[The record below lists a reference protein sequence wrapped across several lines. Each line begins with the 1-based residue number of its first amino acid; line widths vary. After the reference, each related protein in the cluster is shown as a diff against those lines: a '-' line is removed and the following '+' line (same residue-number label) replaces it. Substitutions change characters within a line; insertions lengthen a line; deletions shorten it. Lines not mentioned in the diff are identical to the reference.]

1 MKREFLRA
9 SRADGEGGATSQGM
23 RWWVM
28 YRVHGVHLTPIPR
41 RHVSQVELDEEEE
54 SLEDFVVWFATTR
67 PSGIQC
73 SVGTIKKYVSSIRAF
88 LFRTLHRVF
97 GHGAAGSIIPDLLQ
111 GYARLVDQPLPLERD
126 GCTPADLC
134 TGMAQLDVSPMWR
147 AALSFGEAALARG
160 CEFALDASRRE
171 VFQVSE
177 HMVPADVAFFDRGGV
192 RHARVRMRKRK
203 DLRVLRGKQAEVV
216 LAGGSGAYL
225 EPVVALERWLERR
238 RGLGIGEDRPLFC
251 HDDGSAITV
260 AQVRAMVKDVM
271 GAAGR
276 DPGRFGAHSLRIGGA
291 TAAFAAGVSPSLIRL
306 MGRWSSDIYEI
317 YCRMSLESALGVGQA
332 IASAF
337 VSSIETE
344 AGFHSESL
352 EYMPDEVRSMRREMA
367 EMGTEEVD

>member
-1 MKREFLRA
+1 MKREFMAA
-9 SRADGEGGATSQGM
+9 SRADGVGGATGQGL
-23 RWWVM
+23 RWWVW

-41 RHVSQVELDEEEE
+41 RRVSPEELDEEEE
-54 SLEDFVVWFATTR
+54 SLEDFVVWFTTTR
-67 PSGIQC
+67 PSGAQC
-73 SVGTIKKYVSSIRAF
+73 SVDTVKKYVSQIRAF

-134 TGMAQLDVSPMWR
+134 TGMAELGVGEMWR

-171 VFQVSE
+171 VFQASE
-177 HMVPADVAFFDRGGV
+177 HMVPADVAFFERDGV

-203 DLRVLRGKQAEVV
+203 DLRVLRGKQVEVV

-225 EPVVALERWLERR
+225 EPVVALEAWLARR
-238 RGLGIGEDRPLFC
+238 RVLGIGEDRPLFC
-251 HDDGSAITV
+251 HDDGAAITV

-271 GAAGR
+271 RAAGR
-276 DPGRFGAHSLRIGGA
+276 DPARFGAHSLRIGGA

-337 VSSIETE
+337 VSSIDVE

-352 EYMPDEVRSMRREMA
+352 EYMPDEIRSMRREMA
-367 EMGTEEVD
+367 EMGVEGEE